1 MQFARV
7 YDRGRLGIAV
17 MSLLALSS
25 GPLAAPARAVAASG
39 IDCGKRIIV
48 SATNDG
54 GTLQLS
60 PADPIFSHACPGGG
74 LLVINFGSNA
84 INQSYTVACP
94 ANTIKGT
101 GNGNGIT
108 LIGPNLTVTGCNVNG
123 FRKGI
128 VARGDNN
135 LVQNSVA
142 AHCVRDGIV
151 MADYMSPLNPN
162 FQGSFLDTSSA
173 LSNGGWGIKIN
184 GHKIDTT
191 PSGTF
196 GSTASGNALG
206 GVWATGLLHNITTMT
221 ATANTGPGFKVT
233 SGNCCGFNTLTTVQ
247 ALGNTGPGIIFV
259 GRDDGLNSAPLGVNN
274 AVLFFP
280 ETLDVS
286 GTIMSTLNG
295 ACAPKALPAPTLLTQ
310 QICAFV
316 QGARCSAAV
325 LARCNF

>member
-1 MQFARV
+1 MRSRALIALFAICV
-7 YDRGRLGIAV
+7 SHVAGRPLPA
-17 MSLLALSS
+17 S
-25 GPLAAPARAVAASG
+25 GVTATG
-39 IDCGKRIIV
+39 IDCGKRVIV

-60 PADPIFSHACPGGG
+60 PTDPIFSHACPAGG
-74 LLVINFGSNA
+74 LLIVNA
-84 INQSYTVACP
+84 GTNAVNQSYTVACP
-94 ANTIKGT
+94 ANTIQGM
-101 GNGNGIT
+101 GRGNGIT
-108 LIGPNLTVTGCNVNG
+108 LIGPNLTVTGCNVDG

-128 VARGDNN
+128 VARGDNI
-135 LVQNSVA
+135 LIQNSVA

-151 MADYMSPLNPN
+151 MADYVSPLNPN

-173 LSNGGWGIKIN
+173 LSNGGWGIKIS

-196 GSTASGNALG
+196 GSTVSGNALG
-206 GVWATGLLHNITTMT
+206 GLWATGLLHNITTVI

-247 ALGNTGPGIIFV
+247 ALGNIGPGVIFV

-286 GTIMSTLNG
+286 GTIMSTANG
-295 ACAPKALPAPTLLTQ
+295 ACAAKALPAPTLLSQ

-316 QGARCSAAV
+316 QGIRCSAAV
-325 LARCNF
+325 LARCSF